1 MNTINIINYCITGLL
16 SLLVLLIVVRLIW
29 SLLAKAVTVSA
40 TVTDKRKSS
49 YTKYTP
55 VPQPVTDYILVFTA
69 NNGKKLN
76 FTTNPWN
83 YEVIKK
89 GDKGIL
95 KYRGNRFISFEPK

>member
-1 MNTINIINYCITGLL
+1 MNAINIINYCITGLL
-16 SLLVLLIVVRLIW
+16 LLLVLLAAGRLIW
-29 SLLAKAVTVSA
+29 SRLAKAVTIPA
-40 TVTDKRKSS
+40 TVADKRQSS

-55 VPQPVTDYILVFTA
+55 VPQPVTDYILVFTT

-76 FTTNPWN
+76 FTTNSWN